1 MAAFF
6 SSVVFQWWLRRFIE
20 LGPIVGGALTWFL
33 AQPPLVQESVL
44 AVLQGNWSTI
54 SVGTLV
60 SIGGYVWSYIA
71 TRRNQ
76 VTIDGQQVPLKDI
89 ASPTKAVLVE
99 EAARTVIE
107 QQRGK
112 TLAQLLAEKLGRR
125 S

>member
-20 LGPIVGGALTWFL
+20 LGPFVGGALTWFL
-33 AQPPLVQESVL
+33 AQPPQVQEAVL

-54 SVGTLV
+54 SLGTLV
-60 SIGGYVWSYIA
+60 SIGGYLWSYVS

-89 ASPTKAVLVE
+89 TSPSKAVMVE
-99 EAARTVIE
+99 EVARTVIE
-107 QQRGK
+107 RQRGK
-112 TLAQLLAEKLGRR
+112 TLMDLLAEKMGRR
-125 S
+125 